1 MSKRKKHSPEFKA
14 KVALEALESEHMAAE
29 LASRA
34 MARGAEQGHPQVR
47 PARDNEF
54 GSRIPVHVL
63 CLDRPAPA
71 VRCPYLDG
79 WQGSFL
85 RQHLR

>member
-1 MSKRKKHSPEFKA
+1 MSKRKKPSPEFKA
-14 KVALEALESEHMAAE
+14 KVALESEQMAAE

-34 MARGAEQGHPQVR
+34 MARGHPQVR

-79 WQGSFL
+79 WQGSFP